1 MIMIQSLGLNS
12 LVIIV
17 LPSQAG
23 RENEMKQSII
33 IIYNDLLALCLNHKS
48 ENKVSHDDGITFW
61 TKIFIAKK
69 IELKW
74 VWTT

>member
-1 MIMIQSLGLNS
+1 MQVGEGEKTGKEGTELRMIMIQSLGLNS

-33 IIYNDLLALCLNHKS
+33 IIYNDLLALCLAHSVLN
-48 ENKVSHDDGITFW
+48 N
-61 TKIFIAKK
+61 
-69 IELKW
+69 
-74 VWTT
+74 

>member
-33 IIYNDLLALCLNHKS
+33 IIYNDLLALCLAHSILN
-48 ENKVSHDDGITFW
+48 N
-61 TKIFIAKK
+61 
-69 IELKW
+69 
-74 VWTT
+74 